1 VNAQKSHSQEM
12 QRDLPC
18 VWMMADVLKFML
30 CDRDYDCENCPLYHA
45 LRGKSDL
52 PVEAA
57 QMTDN
62 AILGLSQQTPKAQQG
77 TEAQINTYLSQVI
90 TGSTLY
96 LDRCYSPNHFW
107 MYPTKNGEIVVG
119 LDNNILR
126 LLAPVQ
132 KIVPPD
138 MDTNLKKNQLCGWL
152 IREDL
157 TIPLHSPLPGRV
169 TKVNPEF
176 DSLLRTENH
185 LPEDSNWLFQME
197 LQRGEVQSIDDLCRG
212 EEMLL
217 WYVRKIQMIKQHI
230 REALDESGHTDI
242 GITLADGGEP
252 QKDLEILLGKERFQ
266 DLVSALFHS

>member
-1 VNAQKSHSQEM
+1 M

-52 PVEAA
+52 PVEAT
-57 QMTDN
+57 QMTGN
-62 AILGLSQQTPKAQQG
+62 ELLGLPQQKPKAQQG
-77 TEAQINTYLSQVI
+77 MEAQINKYLSQVI

-107 MYPTKNGEIVVG
+107 MYPHQNGEIVVG

-126 LLAPVQ
+126 LLSPIQ

-138 MDTNLKKNQLCGWL
+138 PETKLKKNQLCGWL
-152 IREDL
+152 IRDEL
-157 TIPLHSPLPGRV
+157 TIPLHSPLPGQV
-169 TKVNPEF
+169 TKVNPEY
-176 DSLLRTENH
+176 DRILRAEKN
-185 LPEDSNWLFQME
+185 LPEEANWLFQME
-197 LQRGEVQSIDDLCRG
+197 LQAGEVQSIDDLCQG

-230 REALDESGHTDI
+230 RETLDESGHTEI

-252 QKDLEILLGKERFQ
+252 QTDLEILLGKERFQ
-266 DLVSALFHS
+266 ELVSELFHS